1 MAIPFPCLFCTFN
14 CASEEEYDKLLR
26 EQAEFEV
33 KRTLILYYVIDKE
46 KITISDE
53 EYEEAIE
60 RYATQYNVTAD
71 ELKEQVEE
79 SKIRL
84 LAQQEKAEQIIYDN
98 AVEVVNS

>member
-1 MAIPFPCLFCTFN
+1 MLFR
-14 CASEEEYDKLLR
+14 S
-26 EQAEFEV
+26 
-33 KRTLILYYVIDKE
+33 ILYYVIDKE

-53 EYEEAIE
+53 EYEEAIK

-79 SKIRL
+79 PKIRL

-98 AVEVVNS
+98 AVEAAKE